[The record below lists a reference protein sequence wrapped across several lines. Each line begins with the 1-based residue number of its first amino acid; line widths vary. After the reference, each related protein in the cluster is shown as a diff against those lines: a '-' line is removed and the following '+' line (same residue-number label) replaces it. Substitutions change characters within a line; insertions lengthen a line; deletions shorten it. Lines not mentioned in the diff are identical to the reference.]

1 MDSVFALLKRAREA
15 RGLSLADVSD
25 TTFISVQFLE
35 AIEAGKTDILPQAY
49 VRAFIREY
57 SSVVGLDPAE
67 VMHRYDHPGS
77 FQEPAPARPVPVPP
91 AGDSTHKIKT
101 GLPARRAQQAVEP
114 PSSPV
119 PVAHEAP
126 ESDVPAQPV
135 APPVDDTPPE
145 PAPRRDLTDMIQK
158 AALVMGVVVIAI
170 VVWNVTGIERPKTH
184 EIPFQ
189 NVIRENEQ
197 HAAGPGQRDSSQ
209 LSATA
214 QGARTDSLTLVA
226 QTTDSVWIQ
235 MIVDGGAP
243 REYLFRPNARASWKA
258 GENFVLTIGN
268 AGAVQFTLNKRNLGT
283 LGKKGTVRQK
293 VELNRQSLTR

>member
-1 MDSVFALLKRAREA
+1 MDSVFALLKQAREA
-15 RGLSLADVSD
+15 KSLSLADVSD

-57 SSVVGLDPAE
+57 ASVVGLDPAE
-67 VMHRYDHPGS
+67 VMRRYDHPGS
-77 FQEPAPARPVPVPP
+77 FQEPAPSRPVPAPP
-91 AGDSTHKIKT
+91 ASGSTPPMQT
-101 GLPARRAQQAVEP
+101 GLPPQRVQQAVEP
-114 PSSPV
+114 PSSQA

-126 ESDVPAQPV
+126 GPEILAEPV
-135 APPVDDTPPE
+135 TPPLDAPPA
-145 PAPRRDLTDMIQK
+145 PAKRRDLTDMIQK
-158 AALVMGVVVIAI
+158 AAVVMGVVVIAI
-170 VVWNVTGIERPKTH
+170 VIWNVTGIERPKTH

-209 LSATA
+209 LSATPH
-214 QGARTDSLTLVA
+214 GARADSLTLVA

-235 MIVDGGAP
+235 MIVDGGTP
-243 REYLFRPNARASWKA
+243 REYLFRPNARGSWKA

-268 AGAVQFTLNKRNLGT
+268 AGAVQFTLNKKDLGT
-283 LGKKGTVRQK
+283 LGRREPCFRKW
-293 VELNRQSLTR
+293 S